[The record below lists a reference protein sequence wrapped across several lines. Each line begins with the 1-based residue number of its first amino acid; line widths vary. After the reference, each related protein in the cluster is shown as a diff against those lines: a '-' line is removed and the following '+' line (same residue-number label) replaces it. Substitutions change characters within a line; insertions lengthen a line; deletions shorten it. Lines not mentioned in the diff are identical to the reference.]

1 MFILCNNR
9 ALPLKWVAANEIIGT
24 KERFFFF
31 TGEKGFNSQV
41 FRLEHNN
48 GRHFIVLVQQYG
60 GHDVP
65 QLFLG

>member
-1 MFILCNNR
+1 MKLLEQR
-9 ALPLKWVAANEIIGT
+9 RG
-24 KERFFFF
+24 FFF
-31 TGEKGFNSQV
+31 TGEKRFNSQV

-60 GHDVP
+60 GRDVP

>member
-1 MFILCNNR
+1 MFILRNNR
-9 ALPLKWVAANEIIGT
+9 AFSLKWVAADEI
-24 KERFFFF
+24 KEGVFYV
-31 TGEKGFNSQV
+31 EKRSNSQV

-60 GHDVP
+60 GRDVP